1 MAKRKTKKATASK
14 KTMTKSEILTALAET
29 NGFTK
34 KEIAGLFDELA
45 SLIGKNLGRR
55 GPGVFTIPGL
65 SKIKV
70 VRKPATKARK
80 GINPFTGEETIF
92 KAKPA
97 RNVVKITP
105 LKGLKDMVK

>member
-1 MAKRKTKKATASK
+1 MTKKKAKKVTASK
-14 KTMTKSEILTALAET
+14 KPMTKSEILTALAET

-45 SLIGKNLGRR
+45 SLIGKNLGKR

-80 GINPFTGEETIF
+80 GINPFTKEETVF

-105 LKGLKDMVK
+105 LKALKDMV